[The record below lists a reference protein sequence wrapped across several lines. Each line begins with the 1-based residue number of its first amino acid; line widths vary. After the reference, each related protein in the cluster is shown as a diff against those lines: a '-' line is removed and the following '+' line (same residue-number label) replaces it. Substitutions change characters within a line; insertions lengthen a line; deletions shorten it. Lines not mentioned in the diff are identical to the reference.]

1 MDSQSIRRVR
11 SFNRAVTK
19 AVGALDQ
26 SYLERG
32 RPLGE
37 ARVLFEIGAEGAD
50 AKTLRARLGL
60 DFGLSEPPAAVARKP
75 GSDRGRPGRGGRAPA
90 PREPHSDG
98 PGRGRRL

>member
-11 SFNRAVTK
+11 SFNRAVTQ

-37 ARVLFEIGAEGAD
+37 ARVLSEIGADGAD
-50 AKTLRARLGL
+50 ARALRARLGL
-60 DFGLSEPPAAVARKP
+60 NSGYLSRLLRSLESQGLIAVNPDAA
-75 GSDRGRPGRGGRAPA
+75 DAPA
-90 PREPHSDG
+90 PRESHPNG

>member
-11 SFNRAVTK
+11 SFNRTVTQ

-37 ARVLFEIGAEGAD
+37 ARVLSEIGAEGAD

-60 DFGLSEPPAAVARKP
+60 DSGYLEPPPAVARKP
-75 GSDRGRPGRGGRAPA
+75 GPDRGRPGRGGCAPA
-90 PREPHSDG
+90 PREPHPDG
-98 PGRGRRL
+98 PGRARRL